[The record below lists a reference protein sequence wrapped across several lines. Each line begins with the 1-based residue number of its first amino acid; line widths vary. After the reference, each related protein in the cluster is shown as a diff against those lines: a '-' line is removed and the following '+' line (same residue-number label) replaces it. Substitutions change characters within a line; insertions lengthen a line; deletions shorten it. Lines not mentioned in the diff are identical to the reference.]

1 VTLLFELIGVAV
13 LILLNAFF
21 VAAEYGLVTAR
32 RTRIIELQH
41 QGNRRARDV
50 LRITAAP
57 GRFIAA
63 MQLGVTL
70 TSLAIGALGENTLS
84 REFKHW
90 MAAIL
95 AIILAYAILSFFHV
109 VFGELVPK
117 GAALGHAEGT
127 ALWVS
132 APVRAFLVVF
142 GPVIWVL
149 RRATELILQ
158 GLGLEPPGAER
169 EVHSEAELRMLVSRS
184 TQQGQIEEGER
195 EMIDKVFVFGDKD
208 VADVMVAK
216 PDVVAVSI
224 ELPPEEALAVVLES
238 PYTRYPV
245 YRESLDDIVGVLHVR
260 DLFSAVHDHGLA
272 GVDLEGLLR
281 PAYVVPETKD
291 LASLLQEFRRTNQHF
306 AVVVD
311 EYGAMVGIATLE
323 DLLEEIVGEIEDEFD
338 VAEEPV
344 EQVGEDTYRIDGMF
358 SIDDFNERFGTDLPD
373 EDFHTIAGFVFGQL
387 GRAPEP
393 GDDVSYDGMRF
404 DVLEVEG
411 NRIERIAVTF
421 LEHPKR
427 SGSGDL
433 EELPEDDVE

>member
-1 VTLLFELIGVAV
+1 VTLFLELLGVAV

-50 LRITAAP
+50 LRITADP

-70 TSLAIGALGENTLS
+70 TSLGIGALGEATLS
-84 REFKHW
+84 REFDQW
-90 MAAIL
+90 MATAL
-95 AIILAYAILSFFHV
+95 AIVLAYAILSYFHV

-132 APVRAFLVVF
+132 RPVRAFFVVF
-142 GPVIWVL
+142 GPVIWLL
-149 RRATELILQ
+149 RRSTELILQ
-158 GLGLEPPGAER
+158 GFGLEPPGAER

-184 TQQGQIEEGER
+184 TQQGQIEEDER
-195 EMIDKVFVFGDKD
+195 AMIDKVFVFGDKD
-208 VADVMVAK
+208 VADVMVPK
-216 PDVVAVSI
+216 PDVAAISI
-224 ELPPEEALAVVLES
+224 DLPPEEALAVVLES

-245 YRESLDDIVGVLHVR
+245 YRESLDDIAGVLHVR
-260 DLFSAVHDHGLA
+260 DLFSAIHDRGLA
-272 GVDLEGLLR
+272 GIDLESLLR

-338 VAEEPV
+338 VPDEPV
-344 EQVGEDTYRIDGMF
+344 EQVGEDTYRVDGMF

-373 EDFHTIAGFVFGQL
+373 EDFHTVGGFVFGQL
-387 GRAPEP
+387 GRAPAP
-393 GDDVSYDGMRF
+393 GDDVSHDGMRF

-421 LEHPKR
+421 LERPQPR
-427 SGSGDL
+427 QDPSDAYVDEDEL
-433 EELPEDDVE
+433 E